1 MKSYEVKIGIVVF
14 LGMFLI
20 VLGLYLTNSLPF
32 FMQGYRVHMKLSYGA
47 NVPLGAVVKL
57 AGGIKVGR
65 LESVRENPEGG
76 GVILTL
82 FIENRYKINRDALFV
97 IQSASL
103 VGEKYI
109 DILNYT
115 GTPPYLKDNDVVVG
129 REVASINEAISDV
142 FEFIKKIVGKI
153 ESNPDIVQSIDKIVL
168 IVSYLELIFR
178 EINKNKEDISSLI
191 KNFHEFSEEI
201 KKSSKDISSL
211 LVSLNQLSGSLSKV
225 DIKKFND
232 AIANLNNISI
242 ELGKAIS
249 NTNSVIGVLSD
260 EESGKTLRRTLKNL
274 EVFSKKIADNPGS
287 LLNIFR

>member
-115 GTPPYLKDNDVVVG
+115 GTPPYLSDNDVVVG

-142 FEFIKKIVGKI
+142 FELIKKIVGKI
-153 ESNPDIVQSIDKIVL
+153 ESTPDIVQSIDKIVL

-178 EINKNKEDISSLI
+178 EINKSKEDISSLI